1 MKSLLV
7 PRAGF
12 GTQGECFRPL
22 AFLIS
27 GHFVMAA
34 IYLVSSIHGLS
45 AILASAPIELSCWT
59 TRPGV
64 AACQDSR
71 FSGILSKKKKA

>member
-1 MKSLLV
+1 MKMPCFFFDSTEDKRYLRYEVIGASCWL
-7 PRAGF
+7 

-45 AILASAPIELSCWT
+45 AILASAPIELSC
-59 TRPGV
+59 
-64 AACQDSR
+64 
-71 FSGILSKKKKA
+71 